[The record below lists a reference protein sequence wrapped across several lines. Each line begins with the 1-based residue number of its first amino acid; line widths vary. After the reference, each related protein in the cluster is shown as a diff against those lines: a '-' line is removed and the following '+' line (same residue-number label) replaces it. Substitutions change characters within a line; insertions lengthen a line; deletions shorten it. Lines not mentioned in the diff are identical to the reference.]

1 MLHRPAHDRG
11 HASFG
16 WLDSRHTFSF
26 GQYHDPAHM
35 GFGPLR
41 VLNDDHVAPG
51 AGFDTHGHRD
61 MEIVSIILSGGL
73 AHRDSTG
80 TQAVINAGDVQR
92 MTAGTGVLHSEF
104 NASATDPVHFLQ
116 IWVHPEKTGLPPG
129 YEQANFGSKRAPGTT
144 LTLVSPDGRDGS
156 VRIHQDAVF
165 RLTDL
170 AADRPTELTVAPGRR
185 VWVQVLEGTPT
196 LNGLPLRP
204 GDGVGLT
211 EPGPYT
217 AAGANASLLTL
228 DLG

>member
-1 MLHRPAHDRG
+1 MHRPAHDRG
-11 HASFG
+11 HANFG

-26 GQYHDPAHM
+26 GAYYDPAHM
-35 GFGPLR
+35 GFGSLR

-61 MEIVSIILSGGL
+61 MEIVSIVLSGGL
-73 AHRDSTG
+73 AHKDSTG

-104 NASATDPVHFLQ
+104 NASVTDPVHFLQ
-116 IWVHPEKTGLPPG
+116 IWIHPEKTGLPPG
-129 YEQANFGSKRAPGTT
+129 YEQASFADKRAPGTT

-170 AADRPTELTVAPGRR
+170 AAGQPAPVTVVPGRR
-185 VWVQVLEGTPT
+185 VWVQVIDGTPT
-196 LNGLPLRP
+196 LNGLALRP

-211 EPGPYT
+211 DPGPYT
-217 AAGANASLLTL
+217 ATADGPATLLTL